1 MLGIAADRLIGGRLP
16 GSACPFAVASLL
28 LLFLL
33 ISLAYFRLKKA
44 QFVLSIVLFAVL
56 GTWAAYSSGPRISS
70 GRQLF
75 PNRQPLSYISEVS
88 APPEYHPDKIR
99 VPLRLLYAFTAEEK
113 VPRDTGALL
122 TLPRGNPSTPP
133 IFYLPGDRLIVQA
146 VFKPFRSFRNPGGF
160 DYVQYQADRGFHAQG
175 FLRDERL
182 IVKLAPEH
190 EFSPY
195 SAINDLRRRIELF
208 RQQALTWFKRILN
221 PDSAGFYAAL
231 VLGYQNQLDAG
242 RQELISRTGLNHV
255 LSVSGLHLGLVSLIV
270 FWIVRLAVRLCC
282 PSILNRISDK
292 QIAVWPALLC
302 AVLYAF
308 LAGFSVPPIWRSVLM
323 LAVCFGASF
332 RYRRADS
339 LTVLA
344 LAALVILAVDPGSLR
359 QISFQ
364 FTFACVLAIILV
376 YPRLQH
382 LRVSG
387 RCAFLGRD
395 TIPGKIISQ
404 FEDALWVSIAVSALV
419 LPLTVYYFNGFSLA
433 GFAANVLLVPY
444 IGFVILP
451 AGLISVVFFA
461 LSETLSYPVT
471 IACEFLLSPA
481 LWLIEWFA
489 NLSWS
494 YFWTGSI
501 PLAWLL
507 GIYAALFFLLFPT
520 SWKTRSVGITTL
532 AFVLLFT
539 WAINAVS
546 GAKDGKLLRIDVIDV
561 GQGTSTLV
569 RFPSGKTMLVDGGG
583 FADNSFD
590 IGRRVLA
597 PFLWHAGVRRL
608 DHVVLS
614 HAHPDHA
621 NGLRFIL
628 SHFDA
633 GFFWTSGIGPTGSGD
648 IHSILQE
655 IALRR
660 RIPMRTFPEL
670 LDILEFGD
678 SRVYLRHPAWDVQQN
693 RHGWDLNDLSL
704 VLEITY
710 GATSIILPGDIGANV
725 ESEIAPTFQSGNQTI
740 LVASHHGSESSNSEK
755 LLDVLRPRAVIFPCG
770 YDNRY
775 GFPAPGVIR
784 RCTKRNIPIYR
795 TDLHGAIHAV
805 SDGRQWRL
813 TTEARD

>member
-1 MLGIAADRLIGGRLP
+1 MLGIAADRLIGGRMP
-16 GSACPFAVASLL
+16 GGACPFALASLL

-33 ISLAYFRLKKA
+33 IFLAYFRLRKT
-44 QFVLSIVLFAVL
+44 QFVFSIVLFALL
-56 GTWAAYSSGPRISS
+56 GTWAAYTAGPQISS
-70 GRQLF
+70 GRRLF
-75 PNRQPLSYISEVS
+75 PDRQPLSYISEVS

-99 VPLRLLYAFTAEEK
+99 ISLRLLYALSAEEM
-113 VPRDTGALL
+113 VPLDTGALL
-122 TLPRGNPSTPP
+122 TIPRGNPSSPP
-133 IFYLPGDRLIVQA
+133 IFYLPGDRLIVRA

-175 FLRDERL
+175 FMRDERL
-182 IVKLAPEH
+182 VVKLAPEH
-190 EFSPY
+190 KFSPY
-195 SAINDLRRRIELF
+195 SAINDVRRRIELF
-208 RQQALTWFKRILN
+208 RQQALTWLKRILN

-231 VLGYQNQLDAG
+231 VLGYQNQLDAR

-282 PSILNRISDK
+282 PSILNLISDK
-292 QIAVWPALLC
+292 QIAVWPALVC

-308 LAGFSVPPIWRSVLM
+308 LAGFAVPPIWRSVLM

-339 LTVLA
+339 LSVLA

-376 YPRLQH
+376 YPRLQG

-387 RCAFLGRD
+387 TYPFPGRD
-395 TIPGKIISQ
+395 TIGGKIISQ
-404 FEDALWVSIAVSALV
+404 FEDAFWVSIAVSALV

-433 GFAANVLLVPY
+433 GFAANILLVPY
-444 IGFVILP
+444 IGFIILP
-451 AGLISVVFFA
+451 AGLLSVVFLT
-461 LSETLSYPVT
+461 LSETLSYPFT
-471 IACEFLLSPA
+471 IACGFLLSPA
-481 LWLIEWFA
+481 LWLIEWFG
-489 NLSWS
+489 NFSWS

-507 GIYAALFFLLFPT
+507 VIYAALFFLILPT
-520 SWKTRSVGITTL
+520 SWKTRTGGIAAL
-532 AFVLLFT
+532 AIAVLCAWT
-539 WAINAVS
+539 MNALT
-546 GAKDGKLLRIDVIDV
+546 GAKEGALLRVDVIDV

-569 RFPSGKTMLVDGGG
+569 RFPTGKTMLVDGGG

-597 PFLWHAGVRRL
+597 PFLWHAGVRGL

-628 SHFDA
+628 SHFDT
-633 GFFWTSGIGPTGSGD
+633 GLFWTSGIGPNGSEG

-660 RIPMRTFPEL
+660 GISMRTLPEL
-670 LDILEFGD
+670 PDDLELGEA
-678 SRVYLRHPAWDVQQN
+678 RVYLRHPARDVHLN
-693 RHGWDLNDLSL
+693 AHGRELNDLSL

-710 GATSIILPGDIGANV
+710 GATSIILPGDIGGNV
-725 ESEIAPTFQSGNQTI
+725 ESEIAATFLRGNQTI

-755 LLDVLRPRAVIFPCG
+755 LLDVLRPCAVIFPCG
-770 YDNRY
+770 YENLY

-784 RCTKRNIPIYR
+784 RCTERNIPIYR

-805 SDGRQWRL
+805 SDGRQWTL
-813 TTEARD
+813 TTEASD